1 MTLKSVLSIAGSDS
15 SGGAGIQA
23 DIKTIQSLGL
33 YAQTVITAITAQ
45 NTFQVTRAQ
54 AVDDDLIQAQIDAVF
69 ADIVPNAVKIGMVAT
84 SGVMC
89 TIAQS
94 LRPYVQQH
102 HIPVVLDPVMVST
115 SGALLIERDA
125 VATLLETL
133 VPLAQLITP
142 NLREARVLVDALGA
156 DAAASDGVVA
166 DDDVVVANDDA
177 CDAGIPV
184 PAADAAAALASVPA
198 DDTALATSEH
208 AQEAAALRIARA
220 TQTRVL
226 VKGGHAHGHAS
237 DVLAY
242 PDGRVVWF
250 RAQRIDNKNNHGS
263 GCTLSSALACAYA
276 QGKSTRDAVQYAKN
290 YVQGA
295 LSAQLNLGK
304 GSGPLNHNWM
314 HAHAP
319 HEVPAFPLV
328 DAPLTRASINPQ

>member
-1 MTLKSVLSIAGSDS
+1 MKLKSVLSIAGSDS

-54 AVDDDLIQAQIDAVF
+54 AVDGDLIQAQIDAVF
-69 ADIVPNAVKIGMVAT
+69 ADIVPDAVKIGMVAT
-84 SGVMC
+84 SGVMR
-89 TIAQS
+89 TIAHA
-94 LRPYVQQH
+94 LHPYVRQH

-125 VATLLETL
+125 VAALLETL

-142 NLREARVLVDALGA
+142 NLHEARVLVDALGA
-156 DAAASDGVVA
+156 DAGSGDAHDDGVAALDNGTVA
-166 DDDVVVANDDA
+166 DDDGAVAHDDT
-177 CDAGIPV
+177 CGAGTPV
-184 PAADAAAALASVPA
+184 PATIAPDDATVPTDETTLAS
-198 DDTALATSEH
+198 SEH
-208 AQEAAALRIARA
+208 EQEAAALRIARA

-242 PDGRVVWF
+242 PDGGVVWF

-304 GSGPLNHNWM
+304 GSGPLNHNWI
-314 HAHAP
+314 HT
-319 HEVPAFPLV
+319 PAL
-328 DAPLTRASINPQ
+328 Q

>member
-84 SGVMC
+84 SGVMR

-125 VATLLETL
+125 VAALLETL

-142 NLREARVLVDALGA
+142 NLHEARVLVDALGA

-177 CDAGIPV
+177 CGDGTPV
-184 PAADAAAALASVPA
+184 PATIAPDEAPVPATIAPAAQTPVPTDETTLAS
-198 DDTALATSEH
+198 SEH
-208 AQEAAALRIARA
+208 KQEAAALRIARA

-276 QGKSTRDAVQYAKN
+276 QGRSTRDAVQYAKN

-314 HAHAP
+314 HA
-319 HEVPAFPLV
+319 PAL
-328 DAPLTRASINPQ
+328 Q

>member
-84 SGVMC
+84 SGVMR

-125 VATLLETL
+125 VAALLETL

-142 NLREARVLVDALGA
+142 NLHEARVLVDALGA

-177 CDAGIPV
+177 CGDGTPVPATIAPDDAPV
-184 PAADAAAALASVPA
+184 PAADAPAAQTPVPTDETTLAS
-198 DDTALATSEH
+198 SEH
-208 AQEAAALRIARA
+208 KQEAAALRIARA

-314 HAHAP
+314 HA
-319 HEVPAFPLV
+319 PAL
-328 DAPLTRASINPQ
+328 Q

>member
-84 SGVMC
+84 SGVMR

-125 VATLLETL
+125 VAALLETL

-142 NLREARVLVDALGA
+142 NLHEARVLVDALGA
-156 DAAASDGVVA
+156 DADGVAVNGDGVVA
-166 DDDVVVANDDA
+166 NDDVVVANDDA
-177 CDAGIPV
+177 CGDGTPV
-184 PAADAAAALASVPA
+184 PATIAPAAQAPVPT
-198 DDTALATSEH
+198 DDTTLATSEH
-208 AQEAAALRIARA
+208 KQEAAALRIARA

-314 HAHAP
+314 HA
-319 HEVPAFPLV
+319 PAL
-328 DAPLTRASINPQ
+328 Q

>member
-84 SGVMC
+84 SGVMRI
-89 TIAQS
+89 IAQS
-94 LRPYVQQH
+94 LCPYVQQH

-125 VATLLETL
+125 VAALLETL

-142 NLREARVLVDALGA
+142 NLHEARVLVDALGA

-166 DDDVVVANDDA
+166 NDDVVVANDDA
-177 CDAGIPV
+177 CDDGTPV
-184 PAADAAAALASVPA
+184 PATIAPAAQTPVPTDETTLASN
-198 DDTALATSEH
+198 EH
-208 AQEAAALRIARA
+208 KQEAAALRIARA

-226 VKGGHAHGHAS
+226 VKGGHAHDHAS

-314 HAHAP
+314 HA
-319 HEVPAFPLV
+319 PAL
-328 DAPLTRASINPQ
+328 Q

>member
-84 SGVMC
+84 SGVMR

-125 VATLLETL
+125 VAALLETL

-142 NLREARVLVDALGA
+142 NLHEARVLVDALGA
-156 DAAASDGVVA
+156 DAAASDGAVSYTHLTL
-166 DDDVVVANDDA
+166 
-177 CDAGIPV
+177 P
-184 PAADAAAALASVPA
+184 
-198 DDTALATSEH
+198 TTE
-208 AQEAAALRIARA
+208 
-220 TQTRVL
+220 RV
-226 VKGGHAHGHAS
+226 
-237 DVLAY
+237 
-242 PDGRVVWF
+242 
-250 RAQRIDNKNNHGS
+250 
-263 GCTLSSALACAYA
+263 
-276 QGKSTRDAVQYAKN
+276 
-290 YVQGA
+290 
-295 LSAQLNLGK
+295 
-304 GSGPLNHNWM
+304 
-314 HAHAP
+314 
-319 HEVPAFPLV
+319 
-328 DAPLTRASINPQ
+328 

>member
-84 SGVMC
+84 SGVMR

-125 VATLLETL
+125 VAALLETL

-142 NLREARVLVDALGA
+142 NLHEARVLVDALGA

-177 CDAGIPV
+177 CGDGTPV
-184 PAADAAAALASVPA
+184 PATIAPAAQTPVP
-198 DDTALATSEH
+198 TNETTLATSEYQ
-208 AQEAAALRIARA
+208 QEAAALRIARA

-314 HAHAP
+314 HA
-319 HEVPAFPLV
+319 PAL
-328 DAPLTRASINPQ
+328 Q

>member
-84 SGVMC
+84 SGVMR

-125 VATLLETL
+125 VAALLETL

-142 NLREARVLVDALGA
+142 NLHEARVLVDALGA

-166 DDDVVVANDDA
+166 NDDVVVANDDA
-177 CDAGIPV
+177 CGDGTPV
-184 PAADAAAALASVPA
+184 PATIAPAAQAPVPT
-198 DDTALATSEH
+198 DDTTLATSEH
-208 AQEAAALRIARA
+208 KQEAAALRIARA

-314 HAHAP
+314 HA
-319 HEVPAFPLV
+319 PAL
-328 DAPLTRASINPQ
+328 Q

>member
-84 SGVMC
+84 SGVMR

-125 VATLLETL
+125 VAALLETL

-142 NLREARVLVDALGA
+142 NLHEARVLVDALGA
-156 DAAASDGVVA
+156 DAAASDGVVS

-177 CDAGIPV
+177 CGDDAPI
-184 PAADAAAALASVPA
+184 PAADAPAALGSVPT
-198 DDTALATSEH
+198 DETTLATSEH
-208 AQEAAALRIARA
+208 KQEAAALRIARA

-314 HAHAP
+314 HA
-319 HEVPAFPLV
+319 PAL
-328 DAPLTRASINPQ
+328 Q

>member
-84 SGVMC
+84 SGVMR

-125 VATLLETL
+125 VAALLETL

-142 NLREARVLVDALGA
+142 NLHEARVLVDALGA
-156 DAAASDGVVA
+156 DAAASDSVVA

-177 CDAGIPV
+177 CGDGTPV
-184 PAADAAAALASVPA
+184 PATIAPAAQTPVPT
-198 DDTALATSEH
+198 DETTLATSEH
-208 AQEAAALRIARA
+208 KQEAAALRIARA

-314 HAHAP
+314 HA
-319 HEVPAFPLV
+319 PAL
-328 DAPLTRASINPQ
+328 Q

>member
-1 MTLKSVLSIAGSDS
+1 MKLKSVLSIAGSDS

-69 ADIVPNAVKIGMVAT
+69 ADIVPDAVKIGMVAT
-84 SGVMC
+84 SGVMR
-89 TIAQS
+89 TIAQA
-94 LRPYVQQH
+94 LHPYVRQH

-125 VATLLETL
+125 VTSLLETL
-133 VPLAQLITP
+133 VPLAHLITP
-142 NLREARVLVDALGA
+142 NLHEARVLVDALGVGAGAGARKNLSA
-156 DAAASDGVVA
+156 DG
-166 DDDVVVANDDA
+166 
-177 CDAGIPV
+177 
-184 PAADAAAALASVPA
+184 ASVPT
-198 DDTALATSEH
+198 DETTLITSEQ
-208 AQEAAALRIARA
+208 AQATAALRIASA

-242 PDGRVVWF
+242 PDGRIVWF
-250 RAQRIDNKNNHGS
+250 RALRINNKNNHGS

-276 QGKSTRDAVQYAKN
+276 QGKSTCDAVQYAKN

-314 HAHAP
+314 LANTA
-319 HEVPAFPLV
+319 E
-328 DAPLTRASINPQ
+328 

>member
-84 SGVMC
+84 SGVMR

-125 VATLLETL
+125 VAALLETL

-142 NLREARVLVDALGA
+142 NLHEARVLVDALGA

-177 CDAGIPV
+177 CGDGTPV
-184 PAADAAAALASVPA
+184 PATIAPAAQTPVPTDETTLAS
-198 DDTALATSEH
+198 SEH
-208 AQEAAALRIARA
+208 KQEAAALRIARA

-314 HAHAP
+314 HT
-319 HEVPAFPLV
+319 PAL
-328 DAPLTRASINPQ
+328 Q

>member
-125 VATLLETL
+125 VAALLETL

-142 NLREARVLVDALGA
+142 NLHEARVLVDALGA

-166 DDDVVVANDDA
+166 VDEA
-177 CDAGIPV
+177 CGDGTPV
-184 PAADAAAALASVPA
+184 PATIAPAAQTPVPTDETTLAS
-198 DDTALATSEH
+198 SEH
-208 AQEAAALRIARA
+208 EQEAAALCIARA

-226 VKGGHAHGHAS
+226 VKGGHAHDHAS

-314 HAHAP
+314 HA
-319 HEVPAFPLV
+319 PAL
-328 DAPLTRASINPQ
+328 Q

>member
-84 SGVMC
+84 SGVMR

-125 VATLLETL
+125 VAALLETL

-142 NLREARVLVDALGA
+142 NLHEARVLVDALGA

-177 CDAGIPV
+177 CGDGTPV
-184 PAADAAAALASVPA
+184 PATIAPAAQTPVPTDETTLAS
-198 DDTALATSEH
+198 SEH
-208 AQEAAALRIARA
+208 KQEAAALRIARA

-314 HAHAP
+314 HA
-319 HEVPAFPLV
+319 PAL
-328 DAPLTRASINPQ
+328 Q

>member
-84 SGVMC
+84 SGVMR

-125 VATLLETL
+125 VAALLETL

-142 NLREARVLVDALGA
+142 NLHEARVLVDALGA
-156 DAAASDGVVA
+156 DADGVAVNG
-166 DDDVVVANDDA
+166 DGVVANDDA
-177 CDAGIPV
+177 CGDGTPV
-184 PAADAAAALASVPA
+184 PATIAPAAQTPVPTDETTLAS
-198 DDTALATSEH
+198 SEH
-208 AQEAAALRIARA
+208 KQEAAALRIARA

-276 QGKSTRDAVQYAKN
+276 QGRSTRDAVQYAKN

-314 HAHAP
+314 HA
-319 HEVPAFPLV
+319 PAL
-328 DAPLTRASINPQ
+328 Q

>member
-84 SGVMC
+84 SGVMR

-125 VATLLETL
+125 VAALLETL

-142 NLREARVLVDALGA
+142 NLHEARVLVDALGA

-166 DDDVVVANDDA
+166 NDDVVVANDDA
-177 CDAGIPV
+177 CGDDAPI
-184 PAADAAAALASVPA
+184 PAADAPAALGSVPT
-198 DDTALATSEH
+198 DETTLATSEH
-208 AQEAAALRIARA
+208 KQEAAALRIARA

-314 HAHAP
+314 HA
-319 HEVPAFPLV
+319 PAL
-328 DAPLTRASINPQ
+328 Q

>member
-84 SGVMC
+84 SGVMR

-125 VATLLETL
+125 VAALLETL

-142 NLREARVLVDALGA
+142 NLHEARVLVDALGA
-156 DAAASDGVVA
+156 DAGSGDA
-166 DDDVVVANDDA
+166 DDDGVVANDDA
-177 CDAGIPV
+177 CGDGTPV
-184 PAADAAAALASVPA
+184 PATIAPAAQTPVPT
-198 DDTALATSEH
+198 DETTLATSEH
-208 AQEAAALRIARA
+208 KQEAAALRIARA

-226 VKGGHAHGHAS
+226 VKGGHAHDHAS

-314 HAHAP
+314 HA
-319 HEVPAFPLV
+319 PAL
-328 DAPLTRASINPQ
+328 Q

>member
-84 SGVMC
+84 SGVMR

-115 SGALLIERDA
+115 SGALLIEREA
-125 VATLLETL
+125 VAALLETL

-142 NLREARVLVDALGA
+142 NLHEARVLVGALDVGA
-156 DAAASDGVVA
+156 GAAASDGEVA
-166 DDDVVVANDDA
+166 EDDGVVANDDA
-177 CDAGIPV
+177 CGDGTPPSIEGTCTMCGDMCAV
-184 PAADAAAALASVPA
+184 RTVNMALE
-198 DDTALATSEH
+198 ALENS
-208 AQEAAALRIARA
+208 LDSSKR
-220 TQTRVL
+220 
-226 VKGGHAHGHAS
+226 
-237 DVLAY
+237 
-242 PDGRVVWF
+242 
-250 RAQRIDNKNNHGS
+250 NKD
-263 GCTLSSALACAYA
+263 C
-276 QGKSTRDAVQYAKN
+276 
-290 YVQGA
+290 
-295 LSAQLNLGK
+295 
-304 GSGPLNHNWM
+304 
-314 HAHAP
+314 
-319 HEVPAFPLV
+319 
-328 DAPLTRASINPQ
+328 

>member
-1 MTLKSVLSIAGSDS
+1 MKSELKLGDTSVAQLGMQADLHFAQSPLKSVLSIAGSDS

-54 AVDDDLIQAQIDAVF
+54 AVDDDMIKAQIDAVF
-69 ADIVPNAVKIGMVAT
+69 ADIVPDAVKIGMVAT
-84 SGVMC
+84 SGVMR

-94 LRPYVQQH
+94 LRPYVRQH

-133 VPLAQLITP
+133 VPLAHLITP
-142 NLREARVLVDALGA
+142 NLHEARVLADALGA
-156 DAAASDGVVA
+156 GANAAAA
-166 DDDVVVANDDA
+166 DDDVS
-177 CDAGIPV
+177 
-184 PAADAAAALASVPA
+184 ADGTTLI
-198 DDTALATSEH
+198 TSEH

-242 PDGRVVWF
+242 PDGRIVWF
-250 RAQRIDNKNNHGS
+250 RAPRIDNKNNHGS

-276 QGKSTRDAVQYAKN
+276 QGKSTCDAVQYAKN

-314 HAHAP
+314 LANTA
-319 HEVPAFPLV
+319 E
-328 DAPLTRASINPQ
+328 

>member
-84 SGVMC
+84 SGVMR

-125 VATLLETL
+125 VAALLETL

-142 NLREARVLVDALGA
+142 NLHEARVLVDALGA

-166 DDDVVVANDDA
+166 NDDVVVANDDA
-177 CDAGIPV
+177 CDDGTPV
-184 PAADAAAALASVPA
+184 PATIAPAAQTPVPTDETTLAS
-198 DDTALATSEH
+198 SEH
-208 AQEAAALRIARA
+208 KQEAAALRIARA

-314 HAHAP
+314 HA
-319 HEVPAFPLV
+319 PAL
-328 DAPLTRASINPQ
+328 Q

>member
-84 SGVMC
+84 SGVMR

-115 SGALLIERDA
+115 SGALLIEREA
-125 VATLLETL
+125 VAALLETL

-142 NLREARVLVDALGA
+142 NLHEARVLVDALGA

-177 CDAGIPV
+177 CDDGTPV
-184 PAADAAAALASVPA
+184 PATIAPDDAPIPAADAPAALGSVPT
-198 DDTALATSEH
+198 DETTLATSEH
-208 AQEAAALRIARA
+208 KQEAAALRIARA

-314 HAHAP
+314 HA
-319 HEVPAFPLV
+319 PAL
-328 DAPLTRASINPQ
+328 Q

>member
-84 SGVMC
+84 SGVMR

-125 VATLLETL
+125 VAALLETL

-142 NLREARVLVDALGA
+142 NLHEARVLVDALGA

-166 DDDVVVANDDA
+166 DDDVVVANDDVVVA
-177 CDAGIPV
+177 NDDTCGAGAPV
-184 PAADAAAALASVPA
+184 PATIAPAAQTPVPTDETTLAS
-198 DDTALATSEH
+198 SEH
-208 AQEAAALRIARA
+208 KQEAAALRIARA

-314 HAHAP
+314 HA
-319 HEVPAFPLV
+319 PAL
-328 DAPLTRASINPQ
+328 Q

>member
-1 MTLKSVLSIAGSDS
+1 MKSKLKLGDTSVAQLGMQEDLPIAQSPLKSVLSIAGSDS

-54 AVDDDLIQAQIDAVF
+54 AVDDDMIKAQIDAVF
-69 ADIVPNAVKIGMVAT
+69 ADIVPDAVKIGMVAT
-84 SGVMC
+84 SGVMR

-94 LRPYVQQH
+94 LRPYVRQH

-142 NLREARVLVDALGA
+142 NLHEARVLADTLGA
-156 DAAASDGVVA
+156 GANAAAVDNDVSA
-166 DDDVVVANDDA
+166 DETTL
-177 CDAGIPV
+177 I
-184 PAADAAAALASVPA
+184 
-198 DDTALATSEH
+198 TSEH

-237 DVLAY
+237 DVLVY
-242 PDGRVVWF
+242 PDGRIVWF
-250 RAQRIDNKNNHGS
+250 RAQRINNKNNHGS

-304 GSGPLNHNWM
+304 GAGPLNHNWM
-314 HAHAP
+314 LANMA
-319 HEVPAFPLV
+319 E
-328 DAPLTRASINPQ
+328 

>member
-84 SGVMC
+84 SGVMR

-125 VATLLETL
+125 VAALLETL

-142 NLREARVLVDALGA
+142 NLHEARVLVDALGA
-156 DAAASDGVVA
+156 DAAASDGVVS

-177 CDAGIPV
+177 CGDDAPI
-184 PAADAAAALASVPA
+184 PAADAPAALGSVPT
-198 DDTALATSEH
+198 DETTLATSEH
-208 AQEAAALRIARA
+208 KQEAAALRIARA

-226 VKGGHAHGHAS
+226 VKGGHAHDHAS

-314 HAHAP
+314 HA
-319 HEVPAFPLV
+319 PAL
-328 DAPLTRASINPQ
+328 Q

>member
-1 MTLKSVLSIAGSDS
+1 MKLKSVLSIAGSDS

-54 AVDDDLIQAQIDAVF
+54 AVDDDMIQAQIDAVF
-69 ADIVPNAVKIGMVAT
+69 ADIVPDAVKIGMVAT
-84 SGVMC
+84 SGVMR

-115 SGALLIERDA
+115 SGALLIECDA
-125 VATLLETL
+125 VAALLETL

-142 NLREARVLVDALGA
+142 NLHEARVLVDALGA

-166 DDDVVVANDDA
+166 NDDVVVANDDA
-177 CDAGIPV
+177 CDDGTPV
-184 PAADAAAALASVPA
+184 PATIAPAAQTPVPTDETTLAS
-198 DDTALATSEH
+198 SEH
-208 AQEAAALRIARA
+208 KQEAAALRIARA

-314 HAHAP
+314 HT
-319 HEVPAFPLV
+319 PAL
-328 DAPLTRASINPQ
+328 Q

>member
-84 SGVMC
+84 SGVMR

-125 VATLLETL
+125 VAALLETL

-142 NLREARVLVDALGA
+142 NLHEARVLVDALGA

-166 DDDVVVANDDA
+166 DDDT
-177 CDAGIPV
+177 CGAGAPVPATIAPDEAPV
-184 PAADAAAALASVPA
+184 PAADAPAAQTPVPT
-198 DDTALATSEH
+198 DETTLATSEH
-208 AQEAAALRIARA
+208 KQEAAALRIARA

-226 VKGGHAHGHAS
+226 VKGGHAHDHAS

-276 QGKSTRDAVQYAKN
+276 QGKSTRDAVQYAKY

-314 HAHAP
+314 HA
-319 HEVPAFPLV
+319 PAL
-328 DAPLTRASINPQ
+328 Q

>member
-84 SGVMC
+84 SGVMR

-125 VATLLETL
+125 VAALLETL

-142 NLREARVLVDALGA
+142 NLHEARVLVDALGA

-177 CDAGIPV
+177 CGDGTPV
-184 PAADAAAALASVPA
+184 PATIAPAALGSVPT
-198 DDTALATSEH
+198 DDTTLASSEH
-208 AQEAAALRIARA
+208 EQEAAALRIARA

-314 HAHAP
+314 HA
-319 HEVPAFPLV
+319 PAL
-328 DAPLTRASINPQ
+328 Q

>member
-84 SGVMC
+84 SGVMR

-125 VATLLETL
+125 VAALLETL

-142 NLREARVLVDALGA
+142 NLHEARVLVDALGA

-166 DDDVVVANDDA
+166 DDDVMVANDDA
-177 CDAGIPV
+177 CGDGTPV
-184 PAADAAAALASVPA
+184 PATIAPAAQTPVPTDDTTLAS
-198 DDTALATSEH
+198 SEH
-208 AQEAAALRIARA
+208 EQEAAALRIARA

-226 VKGGHAHGHAS
+226 VKGGHAHSHAS

-314 HAHAP
+314 HA
-319 HEVPAFPLV
+319 PAL
-328 DAPLTRASINPQ
+328 Q